1 MFRQM
6 TTQTMAVAA
15 LLGASAILGG
25 CSTNPVTG
33 RRELSLISTSQEISM
48 GAEAAPEFEK
58 EFGGRV
64 ENAELQSYVQEVG
77 GRVAAVSDR
86 EMPYEFVLVR
96 SKVPNA
102 FALPGGKIF
111 ITAGLMSRMT
121 NERQLAAVLGH
132 EAGHVAAKHNVNGL
146 QRQMGAAVLVQV
158 AGMILSGTEGQ
169 VAQGAAKIVAGMAT
183 MKYGRDDEYQADQ
196 LGIKYMAR
204 AGYNPWGMV
213 ELLNVLKSLSDSEG
227 STLTEMFQTHPLTDK
242 RISEAEDSVKDK
254 DEYDRF
260 SRKDKDPNEQRFR
273 RMHALLVRTVPGL

>member
-6 TTQTMAVAA
+6 MTLAVAG
-15 LLGASAILGG
+15 LLGTSVFVGG

-58 EFGGRV
+58 EFDGRV
-64 ENAELQSYVQEVG
+64 PNQELQSYVQAVG

-86 EMPYEFVLVR
+86 EMPYEFTLVQ

-132 EAGHVAAKHNVNGL
+132 ETGHVAAKHNVNGL
-146 QRQMGAAVLVQV
+146 QRQMGAAVLVQI

-169 VAQGAAKIVAGMAT
+169 AAQGVAKVVAGMAT
-183 MKYGRDDEYQADQ
+183 MKYGRDDEYQSDQ
-196 LGIKYMAR
+196 LGIKYMSQ

-227 STLTEMFQTHPLTDK
+227 STLTEMFQTHPLTGK
-242 RISEAEDSVKDK
+242 RISEAEDTIKDK

>member
-6 TTQTMAVAA
+6 TTRTMAIAA

-33 RRELSLISTSQEISM
+33 RRELSLISTSQEIEM
-48 GAEAAPEFEK
+48 GTEAAPEFEK
-58 EFGGRV
+58 EFEGRV
-64 ENAELQSYVQEVG
+64 PNQELQSYVQEVG

-86 EMPYEFVLVR
+86 EMPYEFILVR

-102 FALPGGKIF
+102 FALPGGRIF

-132 EAGHVAAKHNVNGL
+132 ETGHVAAKHNVNGL

-227 STLTEMFQTHPLTDK
+227 STLTEMFQTHPLTGK
-242 RISEAEDSVKDK
+242 RISEAEDAVKDK

-273 RMHALLVRTVPGL
+273 RMHALLVRTVPEL

>member
-6 TTQTMAVAA
+6 MTLAVAG
-15 LLGASAILGG
+15 LLGTSVFVGG

-58 EFGGRV
+58 EFDGRV
-64 ENAELQSYVQEVG
+64 PNQELQSYVQAVG

-86 EMPYEFVLVR
+86 EMPYEFTLVQ

-132 EAGHVAAKHNVNGL
+132 ETGHVAAKHNVNGL
-146 QRQMGAAVLVQV
+146 QRQMGAAVLVQI

-169 VAQGAAKIVAGMAT
+169 AAQGVAKVVAGMAT
-183 MKYGRDDEYQADQ
+183 MKYGRDDEYQSDQ
-196 LGIKYMAR
+196 LGIKYMSQ

-227 STLTEMFQTHPLTDK
+227 STLTEMFQTHPLTGK
-242 RISEAEDSVKDK
+242 RISEAEDTIKDK

-260 SRKDKDPNEQRFR
+260 SRKDTDPNEQRFR

>member
-6 TTQTMAVAA
+6 TTLAMAVVA
-15 LLGASAILGG
+15 LLGASVILGG

-33 RRELSLISTSQEISM
+33 KRELSLISTSHEISM

-58 EFGGRV
+58 EFEGRV
-64 ENAELQSYVQEVG
+64 PNPMLQSYVQAVG
-77 GRVAAVSDR
+77 KRVAVVSDR

-102 FALPGGKIF
+102 FALPGGKVF

-132 EAGHVAAKHNVNGL
+132 EVGHVAAKHNVNGL
-146 QRQMGAAVLVQV
+146 QRQMGAAVLVQAV
-158 AGMILSGTEGQ
+158 GMILSGTEGQ
-169 VAQGAAKIVAGMAT
+169 AAQSVTKVVAGMTT
-183 MKYGRDDEYQADQ
+183 MKYGRDDEYQADT
-196 LGIKYMAR
+196 LGIKYMSR

-213 ELLNVLKSLSDSEG
+213 ELLNLLKSLSESEG
-227 STLTEMFQTHPLTDK
+227 SALEEMFRTHPLTGK
-242 RISEAEDSVKDK
+242 RISEAEETIEDE

-260 SRKDKDPNEQRFR
+260 SRKDKDPNEKRFQG
-273 RMHALLVRTVPGL
+273 MHALLVRTVPGL

>member
-6 TTQTMAVAA
+6 MTLAVSG
-15 LLGASAILGG
+15 LLGTSVFVGG

-58 EFGGRV
+58 EFDGRV
-64 ENAELQSYVQEVG
+64 PNQELQSYVQAVG

-86 EMPYEFVLVR
+86 EMPYEFTLVQ

-132 EAGHVAAKHNVNGL
+132 ETGHVAAKHNVNGL
-146 QRQMGAAVLVQV
+146 QRQMGAAVLVQI

-169 VAQGAAKIVAGMAT
+169 AAQGVAKVVAGMAT
-183 MKYGRDDEYQADQ
+183 MKYGRDDEYQSDQ
-196 LGIKYMAR
+196 LGIKYMSQ

-227 STLTEMFQTHPLTDK
+227 STLTEMFQTHPLTGK
-242 RISEAEDSVKDK
+242 RISEAEDTIKDK

>member
-6 TTQTMAVAA
+6 MTLAVAG
-15 LLGASAILGG
+15 LLGTSVFVGG

-58 EFGGRV
+58 EFDGRV
-64 ENAELQSYVQEVG
+64 PNQELQSYVQAVG

-86 EMPYEFVLVR
+86 EMPYEFTLVQ

-132 EAGHVAAKHNVNGL
+132 ETGHVAAKHNVNGL

-169 VAQGAAKIVAGMAT
+169 AAQGVAKVVAGMAT
-183 MKYGRDDEYQADQ
+183 MKYGRDDEYQSDQ
-196 LGIKYMAR
+196 LGIKYMSQ

-227 STLTEMFQTHPLTDK
+227 STLTEMFQTHPLTGK
-242 RISEAEDSVKDK
+242 RISEAEDTIKDK